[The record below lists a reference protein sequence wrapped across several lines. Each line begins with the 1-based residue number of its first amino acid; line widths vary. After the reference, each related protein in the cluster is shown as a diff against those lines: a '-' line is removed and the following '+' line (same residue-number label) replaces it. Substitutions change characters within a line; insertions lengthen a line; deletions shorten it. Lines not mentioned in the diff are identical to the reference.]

1 MARLEEENATW
12 RLKMASMESLEEQDI
27 NRMYVD
33 IALDKQRLARLEKI
47 EPQPL

>member
-1 MARLEEENATW
+1 M
-12 RLKMASMESLEEQDI
+12 LKMASMESLEEQDI